1 MPSFD
6 IESKIDNHELSNS
19 IDQTNRVVSTRYDLK
34 DANSKITL
42 QDNTI
47 KVSANET
54 FQLEQIIP
62 VLKENLS
69 KRKIDLKGLRIG
81 DAQESN
87 NTASVDIELI
97 QGISKEIGKE
107 INALIKSKKMKV
119 QSSIQGDSVRVTG
132 KKRDDL
138 QDAILLIKDQ
148 NFDIPLQF
156 QILGI
161 NHDFFR
167 FFEELSKTS
176 NSGNH
181 VFRFCVGSSLWNS
194 YGPIKLLVIR
204 RRNSKINN
212 RIIISCF
219 LNILFKSLLGSTS

>member
-69 KRKIDLKGLRIG
+69 KRKIDLK
-81 DAQESN
+81 S
-87 NTASVDIELI
+87 
-97 QGISKEIGKE
+97 
-107 INALIKSKKMKV
+107 
-119 QSSIQGDSVRVTG
+119 
-132 KKRDDL
+132 
-138 QDAILLIKDQ
+138 
-148 NFDIPLQF
+148 F
-156 QILGI
+156 
-161 NHDFFR
+161 
-167 FFEELSKTS
+167 
-176 NSGNH
+176 
-181 VFRFCVGSSLWNS
+181 
-194 YGPIKLLVIR
+194 
-204 RRNSKINN
+204 
-212 RIIISCF
+212 
-219 LNILFKSLLGSTS
+219 

>member
-19 IDQTNRVVSTRYDLK
+19 IDQTNRVVTTRYDLK
-34 DANSKITL
+34 DANSKIIL

-47 KVSANET
+47 KVSANEA

-81 DAQESN
+81 DVQESN

-156 QILGI
+156 Q
-161 NHDFFR
+161 NFR
-167 FFEELSKTS
+167 D
-176 NSGNH
+176 
-181 VFRFCVGSSLWNS
+181 
-194 YGPIKLLVIR
+194 
-204 RRNSKINN
+204 
-212 RIIISCF
+212 
-219 LNILFKSLLGSTS
+219 

>member
-34 DANSKITL
+34 DANSKIIL

-47 KVSANET
+47 KVSADEA

-87 NTASVDIELI
+87 NTASVDIDLI
-97 QGISKEIGKE
+97 QGISTEIGKE

-156 QILGI
+156 Q
-161 NHDFFR
+161 NFR
-167 FFEELSKTS
+167 D
-176 NSGNH
+176 
-181 VFRFCVGSSLWNS
+181 
-194 YGPIKLLVIR
+194 
-204 RRNSKINN
+204 
-212 RIIISCF
+212 
-219 LNILFKSLLGSTS
+219 

>member
-42 QDNTI
+42 QNNMI

-97 QGISKEIGKE
+97 QGISTEIGKE

-138 QDAILLIKDQ
+138 QQIIQVIKDQ
-148 NFDIPLQF
+148 KYDLPLQF
-156 QILGI
+156 
-161 NHDFFR
+161 NNFR
-167 FFEELSKTS
+167 D
-176 NSGNH
+176 
-181 VFRFCVGSSLWNS
+181 
-194 YGPIKLLVIR
+194 
-204 RRNSKINN
+204 
-212 RIIISCF
+212 
-219 LNILFKSLLGSTS
+219 

>member
-19 IDQTNRVVSTRYDLK
+19 IDQTNRVVSTRYYLK

-47 KVSANET
+47 KVSANEA

-87 NTASVDIELI
+87 NTASVDIDLI
-97 QGISKEIGKE
+97 QGISTEIGKE

-156 QILGI
+156 Q
-161 NHDFFR
+161 NFR
-167 FFEELSKTS
+167 D
-176 NSGNH
+176 
-181 VFRFCVGSSLWNS
+181 
-194 YGPIKLLVIR
+194 
-204 RRNSKINN
+204 
-212 RIIISCF
+212 
-219 LNILFKSLLGSTS
+219 